1 VPIQLIV
8 NEKQLAEYMR
18 QYRETGDVCLRAKW
32 TMDGAS
38 TLAEAAKQVRAFA
51 EEIEDLAREGFELRA
66 PVEDD
71 YAFLIRPDD
80 PDPPRPYDDD

>member
-1 VPIQLIV
+1 MPIQLIV
-8 NEKQLAEYMR
+8 DEKQLAEYMR

>member
-1 VPIQLIV
+1 MD
-8 NEKQLAEYMR
+8 KKDLAEYMR
-18 QYRETGDVCLRAKW
+18 QYRETGNVLLRAKW
-32 TMDGAS
+32 TMDGAR
-38 TLAEAAKQVRAFA
+38 TLDEAAKQVRALA
-51 EEIEDLAREGFELRA
+51 NEIDELSQEGFELGA

>member
-1 VPIQLIV
+1 MD
-8 NEKQLAEYMR
+8 KKDLAEYMR
-18 QYRETGDVCLRAKW
+18 QYRETGNVLLRAKW
-32 TMDGAS
+32 TMDGAR
-38 TLAEAAKQVRAFA
+38 TLDEAAKQVRALA
-51 EEIEDLAREGFELRA
+51 NEIEELSQEGFELGA

>member
-1 VPIQLIV
+1 VPIELGMDK
-8 NEKQLAEYMR
+8 KQLAEYMR
-18 QYRETGDVCLRAKW
+18 QYSETGDVCLRAKW
-32 TMDGAS
+32 TMDGAR

-51 EEIEDLAREGFELRA
+51 DEIEDLAREGFELGG

-80 PDPPRPYDDD
+80 PDPPQPSDDD